1 MKRKLLKQIRNEWRS
16 NLWLGIELLI
26 VSVVMW
32 YITDNIFCKTA
43 ILNEPRGFN
52 TDHCYHIDYSQ
63 LSSQSPDFI
72 PDKTY
77 EEENA
82 DLLTFIDRLEKRPEI
97 ECVAMGQNAYFYN
110 LSLIHISEPTR
121 LID

>member
-82 DLLTFIDRLEKRPEI
+82 DLLTFIDRLE
-97 ECVAMGQNAYFYN
+97 
-110 LSLIHISEPTR
+110 
-121 LID
+121 